1 MARRRKK
8 SLPHSEYVKIREFP
22 QGSIAYIFRRAGFSF
37 GAHGGTDLA
46 AALTYF
52 TVLSAF
58 PALLAILSL
67 LGIFGQGEDS
77 AKVILEFLQERA
89 PQQMYSILEGPIHQ
103 LTNGQGA
110 GFALIIGILSAL
122 WSASGYVGSFGR
134 ALNNVYG
141 VREGRPG
148 WFLKPYNVLITT
160 GVIVL
165 VVLMMLMFLLG
176 ASVLDW
182 VAPYMP
188 GVDIELIKV
197 LWLNGRWVLIL
208 ILAVFLI
215 AMLYTA
221 TPNVRRLK
229 IRWTSPGA
237 VIALFGMGL
246 GGLGFT
252 VYTNN
257 FSKYN
262 ATYGLIG
269 GVIVMLVFLWIMNN
283 MLVFGAHVDA
293 EFERMRQIV
302 AGEDI
307 DGKLRVEPR
316 DTRAIT
322 KYQEKLEVLSSSAQ
336 EIQDLA
342 SGQQTLPKPPEPS
355 ILERV
360 QTAVST
366 NTEMLRQAV
375 SDTRA
380 GATEAQSSE
389 DSGDVKEKASESS
402 QKHTRDSTPHSDN
415 PQNGSSKRQDSSR
428 DTLF

>member
-237 VIALFGMGL
+237 VIALFGMG
-246 GGLGFT
+246 
-252 VYTNN
+252 
-257 FSKYN
+257 
-262 ATYGLIG
+262 
-269 GVIVMLVFLWIMNN
+269 
-283 MLVFGAHVDA
+283 
-293 EFERMRQIV
+293 
-302 AGEDI
+302 
-307 DGKLRVEPR
+307 
-316 DTRAIT
+316 
-322 KYQEKLEVLSSSAQ
+322 
-336 EIQDLA
+336 
-342 SGQQTLPKPPEPS
+342 
-355 ILERV
+355 
-360 QTAVST
+360 
-366 NTEMLRQAV
+366 
-375 SDTRA
+375 
-380 GATEAQSSE
+380 
-389 DSGDVKEKASESS
+389 
-402 QKHTRDSTPHSDN
+402 
-415 PQNGSSKRQDSSR
+415 
-428 DTLF
+428 